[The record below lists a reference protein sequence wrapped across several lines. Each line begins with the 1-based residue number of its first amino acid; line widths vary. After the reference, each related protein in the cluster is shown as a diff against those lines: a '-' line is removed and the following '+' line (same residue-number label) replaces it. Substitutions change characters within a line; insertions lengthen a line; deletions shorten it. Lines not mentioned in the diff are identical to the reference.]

1 MWPAVRLCLTPTGPL
16 RRALAGIVLAGCA
29 AASLATPGVRLP
41 AAVDALAG
49 GLAPR
54 GQAELRWFGLKLYDA
69 ALWTAGPYWMADGPH
84 ALEIRYARDIRG
96 SRLVDT
102 SIDEIRRLG
111 HDDERRL
118 GQWRSA
124 LAAVLPDVSAGDT
137 LVGLHLPGRGAHF
150 WHGEQPLGAI
160 TDPAL
165 AQAFFAIWLD
175 ARSREPALRAQLL
188 GAAPP
193 AR

>member
-1 MWPAVRLCLTPTGPL
+1 MKPL
-16 RRALAGIVLAGCA
+16 ALPSGRTALAAALLVVATA
-29 AASLATPGVRLP
+29 AAAMPGIRLP
-41 AAVDALAG
+41 AGVETLAG

-54 GQAELRWFGLKLYDA
+54 GQAELRWFGLKVYDA
-69 ALWTAGPYWMADGPH
+69 ALWSPAPSWSAERPH
-84 ALEIRYARDIRG
+84 ALEIRYTRDISG
-96 SRLVDT
+96 ARLVDT

-111 HDDERRL
+111 HDDDARL
-118 GQWRSA
+118 QRWRTA
-124 LAAVLPDVSAGDT
+124 LATVLPDVAAGDT

-150 WHGEQPLGAI
+150 WHGERRLGDIA
-160 TDPAL
+160 DPAL

-175 ARSREPALRAQLL
+175 ARSREPAMRAQLL